1 MKSRQ
6 VGFVLMALI
15 LIGILGIA
23 MRLISSG
30 QDDFVM
36 EGLMPITQD
45 IITKIEVTR
54 GAQTAEL
61 VKTGEEN
68 WRIGKYPAFAPR
80 LGDFWTHVADIPE
93 SQLIA
98 RLPKHHELLGVDEVS
113 GTYVTFYLEQS
124 VQEAFLIGKWSPE
137 VKLCYIR
144 KSGKEEVY
152 GIPCARNGVFS
163 SDPDTWRN
171 PIVTAM
177 PEEDIA
183 SFDFI
188 YPDSTKSFS
197 LEKNEDGDW
206 IVQSP
211 SGSGPA
217 DSRVIDVLLQA
228 VNIVPAVGFEEEDVA
243 KGLDFDAPEGAVR
256 INTLKDSSSPTTRLK
271 FIRKDT
277 ETFYVKIPSQSTVFL
292 VDGRLAEFLL
302 MAKEDIQIPD

>member
-1 MKSRQ
+1 M
-6 VGFVLMALI
+6 
-15 LIGILGIA
+15 
-23 MRLISSG
+23 
-30 QDDFVM
+30 
-36 EGLMPITQD
+36 
-45 IITKIEVTR
+45 
-54 GAQTAEL
+54 
-61 VKTGEEN
+61 
-68 WRIGKYPAFAPR
+68 
-80 LGDFWTHVADIPE
+80 
-93 SQLIA
+93 
-98 RLPKHHELLGVDEVS
+98 
-113 GTYVTFYLEQS
+113 
-124 VQEAFLIGKWSPE
+124 
-137 VKLCYIR
+137 
-144 KSGKEEVY
+144 
-152 GIPCARNGVFS
+152 
-163 SDPDTWRN
+163 
-171 PIVTAM
+171 TAM